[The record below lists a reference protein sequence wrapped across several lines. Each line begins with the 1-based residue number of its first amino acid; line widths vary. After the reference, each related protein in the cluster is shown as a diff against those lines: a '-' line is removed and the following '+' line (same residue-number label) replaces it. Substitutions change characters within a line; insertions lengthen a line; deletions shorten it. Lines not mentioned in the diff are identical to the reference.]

1 MDKTNESLPE
11 DLQARGRLIGA
22 GIGEALSAALDERLD
37 ARLPEFEA
45 LLPAQSRLLEIL
57 EPVARQRLS
66 EDEYQTE
73 IATRDE
79 RLAELETLLEQ
90 SRFLAQEGQQALDAS
105 ETLAEERLAS
115 LDALRLEKETLEA
128 ERAGLQGEIEAMRVR
143 LEERIAAAERIQSD
157 AEKRLAGVEEMEKQA
172 RHMAE
177 QVTALEAVKKTL
189 SADLDAARTE
199 CESLRT
205 QAHEYAKAMEQAHEK
220 RQTAQMRLAE
230 LERAK
235 VAAENQAQAMQKA
248 QERLEKERDAALAE
262 IAGLQAGLTQAEAE
276 PSLSRELK
284 AALDAHD
291 SDQKSSPRIPSVP
304 ALEAVSATSPA
315 LLLVAEKEHEKL
327 RGQRNILAAVTA
339 LLFLLLF
346 LLLGTSYL
354 REQTLRED
362 LRRQVSEMTSVLTG
376 DLAQDLTQDLAQVLA
391 GASSAENQSLDSS
404 HLDAR
409 FGSVEERLDLL
420 KESTIRVVR
429 GSDRLLTDMDEVK
442 SLIQDSASFSGEAHG
457 ETSSRL
463 LAIME
468 QLNVL
473 ERLEGTAPQSVSTIT
488 PGVPSLQLDSLSS
501 ARASVR
507 AVVPFQS
514 GAIQPGEEMNSA
526 LRRIADQLL
535 RSDAGSVVVI
545 GYTDNSPLR
554 GELLENYGDNMTL
567 SHVRAQAVAGV
578 LVEFG
583 INQNAVF
590 AYGLGEAMPVAAND
604 TPENRGRNRR
614 VEIIAW

>member
-1 MDKTNESLPE
+1 METNTDQLPE
-11 DLQARGRLIGA
+11 DIHKLGQLLGSRIGQTIA
-22 GIGEALSAALDERLD
+22 HVLDERLTPS
-37 ARLPEFEA
+37 LPEFEA
-45 LLPAQSRLLEIL
+45 LLPSQNRLLELL
-57 EPVARQRLS
+57 EPLARKRLT
-66 EDEYQTE
+66 EDEFQSE
-73 IATRDE
+73 IAARDE

-90 SRFLAQEGQQALDAS
+90 SRFLARERQQALDAS
-105 ETLAEERLAS
+105 ETLAEERLAG
-115 LDALRLEKETLEA
+115 LDALQLEKETLEA
-128 ERAGLQGEIEAMRVR
+128 ERTGLQGEISDLRER
-143 LEERIAAAERIQSD
+143 LDERIAAAERIQSD

-189 SADLDAARTE
+189 SADLDAVRNE

-205 QAHEYAKAMEQAHEK
+205 QAHEYAKAMELAHEK
-220 RQTAQMRLAE
+220 RQAAQMRLAE

-235 VAAENQAQAMQKA
+235 VAAENQAQTMQKA
-248 QERLEKERDAALAE
+248 QERLEKERDAALEE
-262 IAGLQAGLTQAEAE
+262 IAGLQARLAQVGTDPSQPRTPKAELDDHDADQE
-276 PSLSRELK
+276 PL
-284 AALDAHD
+284 
-291 SDQKSSPRIPSVP
+291 PRIPPVP
-304 ALEAVSATSPA
+304 AVEAPPATSPT
-315 LLLVAEKEHEKL
+315 LLLEAEKDLEKL
-327 RGQRNILAAVTA
+327 RGQRNIFAAVTA

-362 LRRQVSEMTSVLTG
+362 LRRQVSELTSALTN
-376 DLAQDLTQDLAQVLA
+376 DLAQVLTQDLAQVVA
-391 GASSAENQSLDSS
+391 GASSAENQSPDRS
-404 HLDAR
+404 HFDAR

-429 GSDRLLTDMDEVK
+429 GSDRLLTDMDAVK
-442 SLIQDSASFSGEAHG
+442 SLLQDSASFSGEAHG

-473 ERLEGTAPQSVSTIT
+473 ERLEGTAAQSVSTIT

-514 GAIQPGEEMNSA
+514 GAIQPGEEMHTA
-526 LRRIADQLL
+526 LRRIADQLV
-535 RSDAGSVVVI
+535 RSEAASVVVI

-554 GELLENYGDNMTL
+554 GELQDRFGDNMSL
-567 SHVRAQAVAGV
+567 SHVRAQAVADA
-578 LVEFG
+578 LVGFG
-583 INQNAVF
+583 INQDAVF

-604 TPENRGRNRR
+604 TPENRAKNRR

>member
-11 DLQARGRLIGA
+11 DFQAQGRLIGA

-37 ARLPEFEA
+37 PRLPEFEA
-45 LLPAQSRLLEIL
+45 LLPVQSRLLEIL

-73 IATRDE
+73 IAARDE

-105 ETLAEERLAS
+105 EALAEERLTS
-115 LDALRLEKETLEA
+115 LDELRLEKETLEA
-128 ERAGLQGEIEAMRVR
+128 ERAGLQGEIADMRER

-172 RHMAE
+172 RHMAGE
-177 QVTALEAVKKTL
+177 VTALEAVKKTL

-205 QAHEYAKAMEQAHEK
+205 QAHEYAKAMEQAHDK

-262 IAGLQAGLTQAEAE
+262 IAGLQASLTQAEAD
-276 PSLSRELK
+276 PSLPREPK
-284 AALDAHD
+284 AALDDRDA
-291 SDQKSSPRIPSVP
+291 DQELSPPAPHEPFVEAPLAPSPVP
-304 ALEAVSATSPA
+304 LLEA
-315 LLLVAEKEHEKL
+315 EKNLEKL
-327 RGQRNILAAVTA
+327 RGQRNIFAAVTA

-362 LRRQVSEMTSVLTG
+362 LRRQVSEMTS
-376 DLAQDLTQDLAQVLA
+376 DLTQALA
-391 GASSAENQSLDSS
+391 GASPAAEQSPDRS
-404 HLDAR
+404 HFDAR

-429 GSDRLLTDMDEVK
+429 GSDRLLTDMDAVK
-442 SLIQDSASFSGEAHG
+442 SLLQDSASFSGEAHG

-468 QLNVL
+468 QLNAL
-473 ERLEGTAPQSVSTIT
+473 ERLEGTAPHSVSTIT

-514 GAIQPGEEMNSA
+514 GAIQPGEEMNTA

-604 TPENRGRNRR
+604 TPENRGKNRR